1 MPLLLIWEGFF
12 MSIEQ
17 KNLERLEANQGLIL
31 DTKSPPISLN
41 YVKLFEGF

>member
-1 MPLLLIWEGFF
+1 

-17 KNLERLEANQGLIL
+17 KNPERLEANQGLIPN
-31 DTKSPPISLN
+31 TKLPPMSLN